1 MSEKKPT
8 RQAEIVFAA
17 MKAIEANGGEMRI
30 SDIYETLASSFPLTD
45 YEKEETKSGVIR
57 WKAYLNFYSIEVGK
71 VGYLVKKSGIWHLTE
86 EGAKALAAGAGEFF
100 ADFHGKFSKIQK
112 EHAVSV
118 IEENADQPDDLD
130 MLQGQASKGIREY
143 IIKKN
148 PYEFQDLVAALL
160 RAMGY
165 YTPFIAP
172 KGKDGGVDIIA
183 YRDPLGTTAPQL
195 KVQVKH
201 YPTSAISVDVV
212 RSLLGVLVKEGAKAL
227 AAGAGEFFADF
238 HGKFSKIQK
247 EHAVS
252 VIEENADQPDD
263 LDMLQGQASKGIREY
278 IIKKNPYEFQ
288 DLVAALLR
296 AMGYYTPF
304 IAPKGKDG
312 GVDIIAYRDPL
323 GTTAPQL
330 KVQVKHYPTSAI
342 SVDVV
347 RSLLGVLVKEGE
359 VGLLVTSGTFTS
371 ESKKE
376 ARNGHRCLRLI
387 DIDEFIDLWIR
398 YYDRMSEEDKALL
411 PIIPVYFLKA

>member
-172 KGKDGGVDIIA
+172 K
-183 YRDPLGTTAPQL
+183 
-195 KVQVKH
+195 
-201 YPTSAISVDVV
+201 
-212 RSLLGVLVKEGAKAL
+212 
-227 AAGAGEFFADF
+227 
-238 HGKFSKIQK
+238 
-247 EHAVS
+247 
-252 VIEENADQPDD
+252 
-263 LDMLQGQASKGIREY
+263 
-278 IIKKNPYEFQ
+278 
-288 DLVAALLR
+288 
-296 AMGYYTPF
+296 
-304 IAPKGKDG
+304 
-312 GVDIIAYRDPL
+312 
-323 GTTAPQL
+323 
-330 KVQVKHYPTSAI
+330 
-342 SVDVV
+342 
-347 RSLLGVLVKEGE
+347 VKEGE

>member
-30 SDIYETLASSFPLTD
+30 SDIYATLASSFPLTD

-165 YTPFIAP
+165 
-172 KGKDGGVDIIA
+172 
-183 YRDPLGTTAPQL
+183 
-195 KVQVKH
+195 
-201 YPTSAISVDVV
+201 
-212 RSLLGVLVKEGAKAL
+212 
-227 AAGAGEFFADF
+227 
-238 HGKFSKIQK
+238 
-247 EHAVS
+247 
-252 VIEENADQPDD
+252 
-263 LDMLQGQASKGIREY
+263 
-278 IIKKNPYEFQ
+278 
-288 DLVAALLR
+288 
-296 AMGYYTPF
+296 
-304 IAPKGKDG
+304 
-312 GVDIIAYRDPL
+312 
-323 GTTAPQL
+323 
-330 KVQVKHYPTSAI
+330 
-342 SVDVV
+342 
-347 RSLLGVLVKEGE
+347 
-359 VGLLVTSGTFTS
+359 
-371 ESKKE
+371 
-376 ARNGHRCLRLI
+376 
-387 DIDEFIDLWIR
+387 
-398 YYDRMSEEDKALL
+398 
-411 PIIPVYFLKA
+411 

>member
-1 MSEKKPT
+1 
-8 RQAEIVFAA
+8 
-17 MKAIEANGGEMRI
+17 
-30 SDIYETLASSFPLTD
+30 
-45 YEKEETKSGVIR
+45 
-57 WKAYLNFYSIEVGK
+57 
-71 VGYLVKKSGIWHLTE
+71 
-86 EGAKALAAGAGEFF
+86 
-100 ADFHGKFSKIQK
+100 
-112 EHAVSV
+112 
-118 IEENADQPDDLD
+118 
-130 MLQGQASKGIREY
+130 
-143 IIKKN
+143 
-148 PYEFQDLVAALL
+148 
-160 RAMGY
+160 
-165 YTPFIAP
+165 
-172 KGKDGGVDIIA
+172 
-183 YRDPLGTTAPQL
+183 
-195 KVQVKH
+195 
-201 YPTSAISVDVV
+201 
-212 RSLLGVLVKEGAKAL
+212 
-227 AAGAGEFFADF
+227 
-238 HGKFSKIQK
+238 
-247 EHAVS
+247 
-252 VIEENADQPDD
+252 
-263 LDMLQGQASKGIREY
+263 MLQGQASKGIREY

-411 PIIPVYFLKA
+411 PIISVYFLIA

>member
-30 SDIYETLASSFPLTD
+30 SDIYATLASSFPLTD

-212 RSLLGVLVKEGAKAL
+212 RSLLG
-227 AAGAGEFFADF
+227 
-238 HGKFSKIQK
+238 
-247 EHAVS
+247 AVS
-252 VIEENADQPDD
+252 
-263 LDMLQGQASKGIREY
+263 
-278 IIKKNPYEFQ
+278 
-288 DLVAALLR
+288 
-296 AMGYYTPF
+296 YTHLTLP
-304 IAPKGKDG
+304 
-312 GVDIIAYRDPL
+312 
-323 GTTAPQL
+323 TT
-330 KVQVKHYPTSAI
+330 
-342 SVDVV
+342 
-347 RSLLGVLVKEGE
+347 
-359 VGLLVTSGTFTS
+359 
-371 ESKKE
+371 
-376 ARNGHRCLRLI
+376 
-387 DIDEFIDLWIR
+387 
-398 YYDRMSEEDKALL
+398 
-411 PIIPVYFLKA
+411 

>member
-112 EHAVSV
+112 E
-118 IEENADQPDDLD
+118 
-130 MLQGQASKGIREY
+130 
-143 IIKKN
+143 
-148 PYEFQDLVAALL
+148 
-160 RAMGY
+160 
-165 YTPFIAP
+165 
-172 KGKDGGVDIIA
+172 
-183 YRDPLGTTAPQL
+183 
-195 KVQVKH
+195 
-201 YPTSAISVDVV
+201 
-212 RSLLGVLVKEGAKAL
+212 
-227 AAGAGEFFADF
+227 
-238 HGKFSKIQK
+238 
-247 EHAVS
+247 
-252 VIEENADQPDD
+252 
-263 LDMLQGQASKGIREY
+263 
-278 IIKKNPYEFQ
+278 

>member
-1 MSEKKPT
+1 MASELNAPVAGMNEKKPT

-30 SDIYETLASSFPLTD
+30 SDIYETLSQSFPLTD

-118 IEENADQPDDLD
+118 IED
-130 MLQGQASKGIREY
+130 
-143 IIKKN
+143 
-148 PYEFQDLVAALL
+148 
-160 RAMGY
+160 
-165 YTPFIAP
+165 
-172 KGKDGGVDIIA
+172 
-183 YRDPLGTTAPQL
+183 
-195 KVQVKH
+195 
-201 YPTSAISVDVV
+201 
-212 RSLLGVLVKEGAKAL
+212 
-227 AAGAGEFFADF
+227 
-238 HGKFSKIQK
+238 
-247 EHAVS
+247 
-252 VIEENADQPDD
+252 NADQPDD

-376 ARNGHRCLRLI
+376 ARNGHRC
-387 DIDEFIDLWIR
+387 EF
-398 YYDRMSEEDKALL
+398 A
-411 PIIPVYFLKA
+411 

>member
-201 YPTSAISVDVV
+201 YPTSAISIDV
-212 RSLLGVLVKEGAKAL
+212 G
-227 AAGAGEFFADF
+227 
-238 HGKFSKIQK
+238 
-247 EHAVS
+247 
-252 VIEENADQPDD
+252 
-263 LDMLQGQASKGIREY
+263 
-278 IIKKNPYEFQ
+278 
-288 DLVAALLR
+288 
-296 AMGYYTPF
+296 
-304 IAPKGKDG
+304 
-312 GVDIIAYRDPL
+312 
-323 GTTAPQL
+323 
-330 KVQVKHYPTSAI
+330 
-342 SVDVV
+342 